1 MQMMWQRDH
10 TPILHCS
17 SASPNSNRDSSE
29 ELSEIENATEIATV
43 PFSSNIWHLTFYL
56 DDAVAYLAGFVVKLC
71 LEILE
76 SEDTISKLQIRKT
89 HDMFG
94 ENTFKA
100 YLKQNIFTSD
110 TSKAQYIIINR
121 TMQCLPQNIFLVF
134 ADHMYDDDPLSN
146 HFLILPS

>member
-56 DDAVAYLAGFVVKLC
+56 DDAVAYLAGFVVW
-71 LEILE
+71 
-76 SEDTISKLQIRKT
+76 
-89 HDMFG
+89 G
-94 ENTFKA
+94 NTFKA

-146 HFLILPS
+146 HFLILTKLILKNMSL